1 MTFLSSLGRRQ
12 NKISRSICPEN
23 LTGEPGKGGTCPL
36 EKGTAQWAARDL
48 GTGWKVNPF
57 INIAPGETF
66 ELAQINGS
74 GAINHIWLTP
84 TGKWRFSILRIYWDG

>member
-48 GTGWKVNPF
+48 GTGWKVNP
-57 INIAPGETF
+57 ILSISRPVKPLSWHRSTAAALSIT
-66 ELAQINGS
+66 S
-74 GAINHIWLTP
+74 G
-84 TGKWRFSILRIYWDG
+84 